1 MGVHHQNAGIDYD
14 CSCPSRHRLLGRC
27 FPLYQLYQLNTDA
40 NANAD
45 VDAYANAN
53 ADVVAYANAN
63 ANDGEHFF
71 TYANANAND
80 GEHFFTYADADVDAD
95 ADADASC
102 SRNASAD
109 AYLVANDTDANAYT
123 NDSTNVITDFCEPG
137 PFERQ
142 LHAVGC
148 CRHGNR
154 RARPPALTWSS
165 FLKHSRRCGS
175 FQEEPCLAALGLL
188 QKGTTPSGIRS
199 GIGALA
205 RGTMP
210 RGIGA
215 LAKGTM
221 DRIKKLAPLGLLSR
235 GTMPSC
241 VGALA

>member
-53 ADVVAYANAN
+53 A
-63 ANDGEHFF
+63 NDGER
-71 TYANANAND
+71 
-80 GEHFFTYADADVDAD
+80 FFTYADADVDAD

-102 SRNASAD
+102 SRNANAD
-109 AYLVANDTDANAYT
+109 AYLVANDTDANAYLVVTDHANANT

-188 QKGTTPSGIRS
+188 QEEPC
-199 GIGALA
+199 LA
-205 RGTMP
+205 
-210 RGIGA
+210 A
-215 LAKGTM
+215 
-221 DRIKKLAPLGLLSR
+221 LGLLQKEPWIELRS
-235 GTMPSC
+235 
-241 VGALA
+241 